1 VQELD
6 LPLPLSHVLLLPC
19 DFAPPAEMAK
29 LARRKPAPVYA
40 ERVYD
45 TVSRA
50 TPTALERVLYAKVGR
65 TFSMRKKF
73 TLAGCRHRRQF

>member
-1 VQELD
+1 
-6 LPLPLSHVLLLPC
+6 
-19 DFAPPAEMAK
+19 MAK
-29 LARRKPAPVYA
+29 LARRKLAPVYA

-65 TFSMRKKF
+65 TFLHAKYIYTCWLPTS
-73 TLAGCRHRRQF
+73 LAVLSEHGACTAVYCI

>member
-1 VQELD
+1 
-6 LPLPLSHVLLLPC
+6 
-19 DFAPPAEMAK
+19 MAK

-50 TPTALERVLYAKVGR
+50 TPTALERVLYAKVGP
-65 TFSMRKKF
+65 TCCQAENIIPHV
-73 TLAGCRHRRQF
+73 LAANSAGSFE